1 MEKSLRFWNEEKI
14 QKNIFNDSQSGNMI
28 KLAVWTGSKSTT
40 EIRACVIKRHIYKIL
55 TIKDKEGVSD
65 NNKSY
70 QFKLPDGEDAIFP
83 TQTVD
88 WNPEHIDQIAVG
100 LANNYV
106 LHWNLT
112 TAKCIRFH
120 KATCENKSSGHS
132 FTSSRTLTCIQW
144 SPKNPNLLIYGT
156 KDPFINVWDVREPA
170 PDQTYANDGVLD
182 IKFDPHDENQFAVA
196 SENHDVTIYDL
207 RNTSTEKIRSEKKPV
222 SKKFKFSAHENR
234 TLKCEWNPKIR
245 NQLATSGQTNI
256 KIWAVDYSKEYHL
269 HNEMTLITTRN
280 SAYSIK
286 WSPVCEYLL
295 ASHSH
300 SSRYVEI
307 WDIRR
312 RFKPYRHFR
321 EDPTNKSK
329 LGRLLLHWHESPHAL
344 LTLNTNNADLSM
356 HARRDAINMENF
368 APSCA
373 ISCSPYDEMSF
384 VTAYKP
390 SKRHRKGGLSS
401 EQPSVS
407 FSPVTASYVSEE
419 YSSGNESHEQITAI
433 PDTAPDRSF
442 IFTRPIS
449 SKEDYSFKFRYLAKN
464 YKFSGLSLEELCHH
478 NAKIAESQA
487 LLHVASNWR
496 LLSVLFASE
505 EVTMPFYEE
514 ENQKRNKR
522 SGTVY
527 SDRGTILTSE
537 SPESAEQESDSDHME
552 YPRPSYVSEEELSDE
567 EYNIEPPV
575 DSYQNWDMLDEPFTQ
590 QAALNTESTECEEL
604 SDRSSQP
611 DPDQGLYSFDNFH
624 QDTMASVRHSRT
636 ELMKINMGALTRD
649 MLEDLVN
656 EGDVQTA
663 CTMLLVLE
671 KKLTKTIDPMS
682 LGDLE
687 INWFHSYIDLL
698 SRFQLW
704 SVQAAVVAQAPDPIK
719 VLNTKNVITAM
730 CTKCSTNDKVGGKR
744 AVLHS
749 GLCSRCGIVAVCSL
763 CRIAVKGLYIWCQGC
778 CHGGH
783 PHHMRQWF
791 ENNRLCPA
799 ACGHACQFS

>member
-1 MEKSLRFWNEEKI
+1 MDKSLRFWNEEKI
-14 QKNIFNDSQSGNMI
+14 QKNIFNDSQPGNVI

-40 EIRACVIKRHIYKIL
+40 EIKACVIKRHIYKIL
-55 TIKDKEGVSD
+55 SIHGREGVCD

-70 QFKLPDGEDAIFP
+70 QFKLPYGEDAIFP

-88 WNPEHIDQIAVG
+88 WNPEHVDQIAVG

-106 LHWNLT
+106 LHWNIN

-132 FTSSRTLTCIQW
+132 FTSSRTLTCLQW
-144 SPKNPNLLIYGT
+144 SPKNPNILIYGT
-156 KDPFINVWDVREPA
+156 KDPFINVWDVREPK

-207 RNTSTEKIRSEKKPV
+207 RNTSTDKLRSEKRPV
-222 SKKFKFSAHENR
+222 SRKFKFSAHENR

-245 NQLATSGQTNI
+245 NRLATSGQTNI
-256 KIWAVDYSKEYHL
+256 KIWDVDYSKEYHL

-307 WDIRR
+307 WDINR

-329 LGRLLLHWHESPHAL
+329 PGKLLLHWHESPHAL

-368 APSCA
+368 APSCS
-373 ISCSPYDEMSF
+373 ITCSPYDQMSF

-390 SKRHRKGGLSS
+390 SKRQPRIRTKS
-401 EQPSVS
+401 EGTKDTGSVHL
-407 FSPVTASYVSEE
+407 PVENSIVDRLTL
-419 YSSGNESHEQITAI
+419 ITAI
-433 PDTAPDRSF
+433 PDAVPDRSF

-449 SKEDYSFKFRYLAKN
+449 SEEDYSAKFRYLAKN
-464 YKFSGLSLEELCHH
+464 YKFSGMSLEELCHH
-478 NAKIAESQA
+478 NAKVAETQE

-505 EVTMPFYEE
+505 EISLPFYEE
-514 ENQKRNKR
+514 DINFENQKRSKR
-522 SGTVY
+522 SGTIY

-537 SPESAEQESDSDHME
+537 SPESAEQETDSDNME
-552 YPRPSYVSEEELSDE
+552 YRPSYVNEDQALSDE
-567 EYNIEPPV
+567 DYNLDPPV

-590 QAALNTESTECEEL
+590 QAPLNTESTECEEL

-611 DPDQGLYSFDNFH
+611 DPDQGLYSFENFH
-624 QDTMASVRHSRT
+624 QDTMASVRHNRT

-682 LGDLE
+682 LGEVE

-698 SRFQLW
+698 SRFRLW
-704 SVQAAVVAQAPDPIK
+704 TVLAAVVAQAPDPIK
-719 VLNTKNVITAM
+719 VLNAKSVITSM
-730 CTKCSTNDKVGGKR
+730 CTKCSTNDKVGSKR
-744 AVLHS
+744 AVLHN

-763 CRIAVKGLYIWCQGC
+763 CRITVKGLYIWCQGC

-783 PHHMRQWF
+783 PDHMRQWF
-791 ENNRLCPA
+791 QRNVLCPA